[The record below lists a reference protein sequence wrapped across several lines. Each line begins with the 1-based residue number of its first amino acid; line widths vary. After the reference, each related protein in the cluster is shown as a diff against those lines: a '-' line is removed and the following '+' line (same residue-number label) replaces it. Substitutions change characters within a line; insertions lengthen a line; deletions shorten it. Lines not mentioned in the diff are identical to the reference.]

1 MRVWI
6 LAGLAVP
13 LGAAS
18 RPALADDGDR
28 LFRFMG
34 GPGFGMAPPYDGG
47 SPAGTGLGAGG
58 HVGGRALLQLG
69 SFAGDF
75 GVREGLYRADLR
87 SVGALF
93 FGARYTPA
101 TPWSARVGFAHHHEV
116 ADEVLFDS
124 PVGALAGT
132 APGIRHRSG
141 IEVGG
146 GRHWVV
152 PGPWEDGRVGAQLEV
167 AAAWLADP
175 RGPAVYGFVDLL
187 VTVDAGPRLSSR

>member
-1 MRVWI
+1 MRAWC
-6 LAGLAVP
+6 LPGLALAVGLVP
-13 LGAAS
+13 
-18 RPALADDGDR
+18 RPASADASSH

-34 GPGFGMAPPYDGG
+34 GPGLGLAPPYEGG
-47 SPAGTGLGAGG
+47 TPAGVGVGAGG

-69 SFAGDF
+69 RLAGDF
-75 GVREGLYRADLR
+75 GVREGLYRADFR

-101 TPWSARVGFAHHHEV
+101 SPWSARVGFAHHHEV
-116 ADEVLFDS
+116 ADEVLFET
-124 PVGALAGT
+124 PVGAVAGT

-141 IEVGG
+141 VEVGG

-152 PGPWEDGRVGAQLEV
+152 SGPWEDGRVGVQLEG

-175 RGPAVYGFVDLL
+175 RGPSVYGFVDLL
-187 VTVDAGPRLSSR
+187 LTVDAGPRLAR